1 MRIKLQSLLIT
12 FLLTFFLLPGRASAA
27 AQIAP
32 GIYFGRTLT
41 IQNGETVNGDLIL
54 FDSRLFVEEGGIL
67 NGDLLA
73 FDSQIE
79 LKGTVTGDV
88 ITFGGSLGLDEQA
101 QIDGDLITQ
110 NTLRREAAT
119 EFSDGSSPFSLLSF
133 LRHLRSPILSGFKV
147 LIESLLLAVLAF
159 VAALFLE
166 RQLQETAQALTTQ
179 PLIAGGLGMLTFLVV
194 PLLAL
199 VLLIT
204 ILLIPVALLLIL
216 GLLLAL
222 LFGWISVGL
231 AIGRRLA
238 DFFRQEW
245 RFPWL
250 AALGTFVLT
259 LLSGILNAIPCVGWM
274 VGFLAALLGLGA
286 TLITSF
292 GTRLRLPQP
301 NA

>member
-79 LKGTVTGDV
+79 LKGKVSGDV
-88 ITFGGSLGLDEQA
+88 ITFGGRLVLDERA
-101 QIDGDLITQ
+101 QIDGDLITR
-110 NTLRREAAT
+110 NTVRRESAT
-119 EFSDGSSPFSLLSF
+119 EFSETSSPFSLLP
-133 LRHLRSPILSGFKV
+133 LWRQMRSPVFSGLTIL
-147 LIESLLLAVLAF
+147 LESLLLAVLAF

-166 RQLQETAQALTTQ
+166 RQLEETAQALTTQ

-231 AIGRRLA
+231 EIGRRLA
-238 DFFRQEW
+238 NFFHREW

-250 AALGTFVLT
+250 AALGTFMLT
-259 LLSGILNAIPCVGWM
+259 LLSGIFNTIPCIGWM

-292 GTRLRLPQP
+292 GTRLRLPHS